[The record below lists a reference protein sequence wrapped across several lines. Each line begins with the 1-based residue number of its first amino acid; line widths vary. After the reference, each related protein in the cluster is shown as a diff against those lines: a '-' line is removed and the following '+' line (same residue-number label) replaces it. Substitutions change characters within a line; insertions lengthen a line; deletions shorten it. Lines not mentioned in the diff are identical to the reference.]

1 MIRHDHA
8 YVTRTD
14 HEFEK
19 IFYVFVQQLKEM
31 INHLEQKVL
40 HIEKQNEEILV
51 MLKSIRECQKRDAKK
66 HFTIE
71 NSPYKV
77 SN

>member
-1 MIRHDHA
+1 MHMLLRLI
-8 YVTRTD
+8 VN
-14 HEFEK
+14 FLK
-19 IFYVFVQQLKEM
+19 ILHVFLQQLKEM

-40 HIEKQNEEILV
+40 HIEKQNEEVLM
-51 MLKSIRECQKRDAKK
+51 MLKSIREFQNRDARK